1 MPEDENNIDA
11 QTLYDD
17 WKRPLKI
24 APSLLSADFS
34 CLQEALDAV
43 EEATDIIHLDVMDG
57 HFVPNLTF
65 GPPVIRALRSHSKM
79 MFDVHL
85 MIDSPERS
93 LEAYVKAG
101 ADRLS
106 VHVEATPHIHRTL
119 MHIRELGVKAGLA
132 INPGTSAH
140 AVEPLLGAFDV
151 LLVMTVNPG
160 FGGQRF
166 IEAMLEKISRL
177 RALLDSR
184 GYAAVP
190 IMVDG
195 GVDRETIGP
204 AYRAGA
210 QEFVAGTSVY
220 GAGKGRPA
228 DNVRLLQE
236 VLAEAKAKARTET
249 HPGA

>member
-1 MPEDENNIDA
+1 MHAPMNPEHGHKDA
-11 QTLYDD
+11 AWSFYDD
-17 WKRPLKI
+17 ALRPLII

-34 CLQEALDAV
+34 CLKEALDVV
-43 EEATDIIHLDVMDG
+43 EKTTPMIHLDVMDG

-65 GPPVIRALRSHSKM
+65 GPPVIAALRSHSSLI
-79 MFDVHL
+79 FDVHL
-85 MIDSPERS
+85 MIEAPERS
-93 LEAYVKAG
+93 LDAYVQAG
-101 ADRLS
+101 ADRIS

-119 MHIRELGVKAGLA
+119 MHIRERGVRAGLA
-132 INPGTSAH
+132 INPGTGVH

-151 LLVMTVNPG
+151 LLLMTVNPG

-184 GYAAVP
+184 GYGRVP

-195 GVDRETIGP
+195 GIDALTLVH

-220 GAGKGRPA
+220 GNGV
-228 DNVRLLQE
+228 D
-236 VLAEAKAKARTET
+236 KARERLRALYDALKAVHKENT
-249 HPGA
+249 